1 MDALKAKPLKGSN
14 NSPLPLIVTLTPT
27 GCMIPWSMDG
37 CVFQVYMKFLHER
50 FSALLLALTLYN
62 IYIYQ
67 HKTCSV
73 SPRTHC
79 EVRLLILC
87 TNFVYILA
95 ALWGIDTTT

>member
-1 MDALKAKPLKGSN
+1 MGAKHTCFSDVFEGFH
-14 NSPLPLIVTLTPT
+14 TLQ
-27 GCMIPWSMDG
+27 GH
-37 CVFQVYMKFLHER
+37 YLKFLHER

-73 SPRTHC
+73 SPLTHC

-95 ALWGIDTTT
+95 ALWRIDTTT